1 MRSYIDKYQS
11 VFRAGLRFLIYS
23 FFDFYVQTSSKM
35 AVLDEGFD
43 NFVPDHQ
50 KYEFLDFI
58 DEEGRFVFTMDESVF
73 VLLKLDGNWFH

>member
-1 MRSYIDKYQS
+1 M
-11 VFRAGLRFLIYS
+11 AGLN
-23 FFDFYVQTSSKM
+23 
-35 AVLDEGFD
+35 EGFY

-73 VLLKLDGNWFH
+73 VLLKLDGNLFH